1 MEIFQC
7 GISSNLKKVG
17 EIQTEYDRYV
27 LFRLDFIRSK
37 ESRRN
42 REGCRNCKSLV
53 LTKPDSILL
62 SFKWGECFILCNASA
77 PLSQGEI
84 KALIYRKKK
93 VEEELVQ
100 QLKEN
105 RHIREKFQKTWKIFM
120 TFAIKGGVE
129 CY

>member
-84 KALIYRKKK
+84 KAIIYR
-93 VEEELVQ
+93 
-100 QLKEN
+100 
-105 RHIREKFQKTWKIFM
+105 EKGRSRISAT
-120 TFAIKGGVE
+120 IKRK
-129 CY
+129 